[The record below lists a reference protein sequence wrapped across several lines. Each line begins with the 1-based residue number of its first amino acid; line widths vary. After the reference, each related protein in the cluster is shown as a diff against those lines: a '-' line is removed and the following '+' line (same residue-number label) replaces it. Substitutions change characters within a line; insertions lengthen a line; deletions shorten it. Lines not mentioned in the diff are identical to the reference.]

1 MTSDDEKRLQSIQ
14 EDAVERWIDPRVVFL
29 LRLLDEAQERE
40 AKVQELIHAVRQLG
54 HSYGGVS
61 ATWDR
66 TRAAVSA
73 LAASPAEKPKPSG
86 RTFENG
92 GVVYCDECCNGDRCD
107 DPTHRQREG
116 CPYCLGTGVIKPP
129 TESGRGGD
137 EMSDPSKHGVNCLAA
152 MNYINAVT
160 GKQYECSC
168 GVQPSSAASKPMS
181 VREWLRVYSCSDW
194 YVAMEAYAAYREA
207 PLLEQLAAKDAKIE
221 RLRDAVPHPGD
232 GSCDHCGRVPAVDI
246 PTSLCNECR
255 DGVKRAEAA
264 EAELATKDVEIEELK
279 AARKHTQEWF
289 TRHYGKLQDWAR
301 KRLPDNWKHEFFNCI
316 AYGIW
321 SMTEDNGE
329 PYTSVSGHYIVPHNY
344 FTMGAQE
351 QILHDQMDRAE
362 NAEAQLAS
370 ERQIAD
376 NCRADASRNG
386 EAAQKFANELATLK
400 SRLDDSRTNAD
411 HLRKRKEYYKA
422 RALRAEAQVTSDID
436 LINRKSHKITKL
448 GCIIKALRAAIA
460 VLKRS

>member
-168 GVQPSSAASKPMS
+168 GVQPSSAASEISNRLEQIELGDILEFLFEQQLTPRKALEAIHERVAGNEPLLPDKIVRPASAASKPMS

-264 EAELATKDVEIEELK
+264 EAELAT
-279 AARKHTQEWF
+279 
-289 TRHYGKLQDWAR
+289 
-301 KRLPDNWKHEFFNCI
+301 
-316 AYGIW
+316 
-321 SMTEDNGE
+321 
-329 PYTSVSGHYIVPHNY
+329 
-344 FTMGAQE
+344 
-351 QILHDQMDRAE
+351 
-362 NAEAQLAS
+362 
-370 ERQIAD
+370 
-376 NCRADASRNG
+376 
-386 EAAQKFANELATLK
+386 LK